1 MLLKITIVVKSNMFL
16 VGNLENKN
24 EPMNFVF
31 SIHSKYIHCPPI
43 SKNYDDH
50 NHYWFNFSLPF
61 THILKSFI
69 PFSKTNMG
77 PYNKNYSKIFFF
89 KQYF

>member
-50 NHYWFNFSLPF
+50 NHY
-61 THILKSFI
+61 
-69 PFSKTNMG
+69 
-77 PYNKNYSKIFFF
+77 
-89 KQYF
+89 